1 MFPIRLVPR
10 GNNFDALLR
19 GHDAGAQLR
28 LRLTR
33 KAIPHSKGKSLIL
46 KEGFLTKLP
55 EPVN

>member
-33 KAIPHSKGKSLIL
+33 KTIPHSKGKSLIF
-46 KEGFLTKLP
+46 KD
-55 EPVN
+55 